1 MSATIKPTSQ
11 SPRAE
16 LAEPIDLSE
25 YDAVRNARPELI
37 TQPDHERAITFGA
50 VVIGGGF
57 LGATI
62 AGGLGTVIGLLAS
75 VAFAV
80 FAVRR

>member
-16 LAEPIDLSE
+16 LAEPIDLNE
-25 YDAVRNARPELI
+25 YDVVQNVRPELVARF
-37 TQPDHERAITFGA
+37 DHERAITFGA
-50 VVIGGGF
+50 MVIGGGF

-62 AGGLGTVIGLLAS
+62 AGGLGTIIGLLAS

>member
-1 MSATIKPTSQ
+1 MSATIKTTSQ
-11 SPRAE
+11 PPRAE
-16 LAEPIDLSE
+16 LAEPIDLNE
-25 YDAVRNARPELI
+25 YDAVPNARPELAA
-37 TQPDHERAITFGA
+37 QPDHERAITFGA

-57 LGATI
+57 LGAAI

-75 VAFAV
+75 VVFAV